1 MEIQKSIGFNLSLIG
16 KTIMI
21 QLEPL
26 ADNEEETLE
35 YAKRLFQNLENAA
48 KRAQHQE
55 IIDTSQHN

>member
-1 MEIQKSIGFNLSLIG
+1 MEIQKSICFNISLIG

-35 YAKRLFQNLENAA
+35 YAQRLFQNLENAA
-48 KRAQHQE
+48 YQAQHQD
-55 IIDTSQHN
+55 IIDTSQQN